1 MSWDRRDLRAQRRR
15 DHEHVGRIS
24 TPTILFVITAAAI
37 ALYELQLI
45 LLPFVLAGLVSYI
58 CTPAIELTSAKTRL
72 PRWLVSVMVF
82 LLLLGIGSL
91 IAWLGVP
98 PFIREMSQIVTDFN
112 GTIDRLVKGSVDGR
126 TVNLLGRSMNAQE
139 LAKTIAD
146 AVRDWLA
153 NARVLAVIA
162 GAGMASVFGFFLT
175 LLLLF
180 FFLLSG
186 PTIVRGLLWLVP
198 PGQLPLIEDH
208 ILSKLD
214 PVLRRYF
221 IGVIA
226 VVCFAAVFAYVGLGL
241 VLQLPHAIFL
251 ALVTGIL
258 ETIPMVGPI
267 VAAAIAGLIAILH
280 NSGIGAIIG
289 YAVYLAALR
298 LSIDQFFG
306 PLVLGTAGRVHPVL
320 IIFCFLAG
328 GSLFGIVGV
337 IISVPIAL
345 VVKATLAVLYDEPP
359 GGQE

>member
-1 MSWDRRDLRAQRRR
+1 VSQDRRALHAQQRS

-37 ALYELQLI
+37 ALYELQFI

-58 CTPAIELTSAKTRL
+58 CTPVIELARAKTHL
-72 PRWLVSVMVF
+72 PRSVVSVIAF
-82 LLLLGIGSL
+82 LLLLAIGGL
-91 IAWLGVP
+91 IALVGLP
-98 PFIREMSQIVTDFN
+98 AFIREMTQLVTDFN
-112 GTIDRLVKGSVDGR
+112 GTIDRLVEGALDGR

-139 LAKTIAD
+139 LAKAIGD
-146 AVRDWLA
+146 AIRDQIV

-162 GAGMASVFGFFLT
+162 GAGTATVFGFFLT
-175 LLLLF
+175 VLLLF

-186 PTIVRGLLWLVP
+186 PAIIRGLLWLIP
-198 PGQLPLIEDH
+198 PGQRPLIEDH
-208 ILSKLD
+208 ILSNLD
-214 PVLRRYF
+214 PVLKRYF
-221 IGVIA
+221 IGVTG
-226 VVCFAAVFAYVGLGL
+226 VVCFAAIFAYVGLGL
-241 VLQLPHAIFL
+241 ILQLPHAIFL

-258 ETIPMVGPI
+258 EAIPMVGPI
-267 VAAAIAGLIAILH
+267 IAAAIAGLVAILH

-306 PLVLGTAGRVHPVL
+306 PLVLGTAGRVHPAL

-345 VVKATLAVLYDEPP
+345 VIKATLAVLYDEPP
-359 GGQE
+359 GGRE